1 MAEKPHTKFKEL
13 NIEQKIEHIWEYYK
27 IHIFTSIAVVLFIAW
42 LMNHYIINPP
52 PEITLDVS
60 VFGEYGDNEVFFELK
75 EALDLL
81 VIEEGVNET
90 TVVEF
95 FSTGEDLDATVTQGN
110 MSKMA
115 GKAQIGEFDIMI
127 FGGLYYQ
134 NYLQEGALMSLNQ
147 LIDNGTL
154 DVKEE
159 LLIKGN
165 DVMYDSDDYYVVDVS
180 NIEKFSKMLPSE
192 DEIYLGIF
200 YKAQPIEQIKLTLE
214 YLFK

>member
-95 FSTGEDLDATVTQGN
+95 FSTREDLDATVTQGN

>member
-27 IHIFTSIAVVLFIAW
+27 IHFFTSIAVVLFIAW